1 MERFSDHNDLATAL
15 AEIRP
20 APRSEFAAEL
30 DARVAAGF
38 RNPQQTRHFSL
49 TALATRLS
57 FFTPRR
63 FALAGVGAG
72 LVGIVVATA
81 LITSNDSQPASVA
94 LDSTASKSPHQIQL
108 SKLTPKQAHSATSGA
123 KHGVQAAPEIESFSS
138 SLPSS
143 TNGSAAYIPAQQ
155 RIPNVLVRPTRRDVK
170 RAAEINLL
178 ADPTAVT
185 ADSAKVFRAVHDVD
199 GIVLHSST
207 TAGTDAG
214 ARFEMLIPSTK
225 LGDALAGISA
235 IDEVR
240 YRREAS
246 DDITA
251 PTVETGKR
259 LRDSRTRIESLLSQL
274 AGAET
279 GAEREVI
286 EIQLRGERR
295 QAAGLRSQLARLHRR
310 IQYARVQVRIES
322 DPKRD
327 PGGAWGI
334 DDAFHD
340 AGHILGIVAGV
351 TVVGLAVIAPLA
363 LLCLLAWLAQ
373 RLWLRSR
380 ASAPSTRSR
389 RRPGPSGVNL
399 GGAPIWWIDG

>member
-1 MERFSDHNDLATAL
+1 MERPRDHNDLATAL

-30 DARVAAGF
+30 DARVVAGF
-38 RNPQQTRHFSL
+38 RNPRQARHFSL
-49 TALATRLS
+49 TAIATRLS

-72 LVGIVVATA
+72 LVGIVITTV
-81 LITSNDSQPASVA
+81 LITSNDSGPASVA
-94 LDSTASKSPHQIQL
+94 LDSAESNPPHQIQHSQL
-108 SKLTPKQAHSATSGA
+108 AAKPAHPTIHGA
-123 KHGVQAAPEIESFSS
+123 RHGVQAAPEIETFSREAHS
-138 SLPSS
+138 SV
-143 TNGSAAYIPAQQ
+143 NGSAAYIPAQQ
-155 RIPNVLVRPTRRDVK
+155 RTPNVLIRPAHRDVK

-225 LGDALAGISA
+225 LGDALASISA
-235 IDEVR
+235 IDEVH

-251 PTVETGKR
+251 PTVATGER
-259 LRDSRTRIESLLSQL
+259 LRDSRARINSLLTQL
-274 AGAET
+274 ASAET
-279 GAEREVI
+279 ESEREVI

-327 PGGAWGI
+327 SGGAWGI
-334 DDAFHD
+334 GDAFHD
-340 AGHILGIVAGV
+340 AGHILGIAAGV
-351 TVVGLAVIAPLA
+351 TLVGLAVIAPLA
-363 LLCLLAWLAQ
+363 LLCLLVLLAQ
-373 RLWLRSR
+373 RLWLRTRRER
-380 ASAPSTRSR
+380 ALDA
-389 RRPGPSGVNL
+389 
-399 GGAPIWWIDG
+399 